1 MQQLIDVYDEYVELL
16 ISELSEI
23 VAFAHAHGWRS
34 SRHEQGVVL
43 REKIATLKEE
53 VAKTSTNSSST
64 KLADDIE
71 CAKQWLLPQRP
82 VTQVEVDACIKE
94 LDIVISQLRT

>member
-1 MQQLIDVYDEYVELL
+1 MKDILRTLVMAKYFCDENSCGLCNEALQT
-16 ISELSEI
+16 
-23 VAFAHAHGWRS
+23 A
-34 SRHEQGVVL
+34 QKQVVL
-43 REKIATLKEE
+43 AQQT
-53 VAKTSTNSSST
+53 TNSSST

>member
-1 MQQLIDVYDEYVELL
+1 MPYGSADVEQALDKEIASLRKQNAALKAKVEK
-16 ISELSEI
+16 
-23 VAFAHAHGWRS
+23 F
-34 SRHEQGVVL
+34 
-43 REKIATLKEE
+43 
-53 VAKTSTNSSST
+53 TSTNRSST

>member
-1 MQQLIDVYDEYVELL
+1 MMATDCIKRDVCVMQGTT
-16 ISELSEI
+16 
-23 VAFAHAHGWRS
+23 FM
-34 SRHEQGVVL
+34 
-43 REKIATLKEE
+43 EKICIGCGHYVKEG
-53 VAKTSTNSSST
+53 VQTQTTNSSSI

>member
-1 MQQLIDVYDEYVELL
+1 MAKYFCDENSCGLCNEALQT
-16 ISELSEI
+16 
-23 VAFAHAHGWRS
+23 A
-34 SRHEQGVVL
+34 QKQVVL
-43 REKIATLKEE
+43 AQQT
-53 VAKTSTNSSST
+53 TNSSST

>member
-1 MQQLIDVYDEYVELL
+1 MIFPAEVIE
-16 ISELSEI
+16 
-23 VAFAHAHGWRS
+23 WTK
-34 SRHEQGVVL
+34 
-43 REKIATLKEE
+43 KITKSVCALNKRFATLE
-53 VAKTSTNSSST
+53 AKVEKFTSTNSSST